1 MYSVKRKNKLLNR
14 IMKGTKLYSILTGV
28 CPKCHQ
34 ESMYENKNPY
44 VLKDVLKIKEA
55 CSKCGTKYRIEPSF
69 FYGSMYV
76 SYAVG
81 IAFAVAA
88 FIISYVFI
96 GTSLLTAF
104 IAIVGTLIAF
114 GPIIMRLSRNIWINI
129 FMHYDKN
136 LVKK

>member
-1 MYSVKRKNKLLNR
+1 
-14 IMKGTKLYSILTGV
+14 MKGTKLYSIITGV

-44 VLKDVLKIKEA
+44 VLSDVLKIKET
-55 CSKCGTKYRIEPSF
+55 CSKCHTKYRIEPSF

-88 FIISYVFI
+88 FIISFVFI

-104 IAIVGTLIAF
+104 IAIVVTLIAF

-129 FMHYDKN
+129 FMHYDKT
-136 LVKK
+136 LAKK